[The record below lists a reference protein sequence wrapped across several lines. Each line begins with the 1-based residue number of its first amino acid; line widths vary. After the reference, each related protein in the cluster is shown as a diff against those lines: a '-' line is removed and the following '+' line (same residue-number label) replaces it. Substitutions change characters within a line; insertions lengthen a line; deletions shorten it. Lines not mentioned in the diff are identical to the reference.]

1 MAETKIQTAKRR
13 ALDRRSHTMAGA
25 KMIGAEQES
34 ALRRGYTS
42 TPMPPSKA
50 RPTYHEPTPQV
61 APGPPA
67 TADAMGGSKDDPNI
81 EITVGPD
88 GKVVRRRRNP

>member
-13 ALDRRSHTMAGA
+13 ALERRALTGAGA
-25 KMIGAEQES
+25 REVAAEQEA
-34 ALRRGYTS
+34 ALRQGYRS
-42 TPMPPSKA
+42 SPMPASK
-50 RPTYHEPTPQV
+50 PKPVYQKEQPQY

>member
-1 MAETKIQTAKRR
+1 M
-13 ALDRRSHTMAGA
+13 
-25 KMIGAEQES
+25 
-34 ALRRGYTS
+34 Y
-42 TPMPPSKA
+42 
-50 RPTYHEPTPQV
+50 

-67 TADAMGGSKDDPNI
+67 TADAMGGAKDDPNL

>member
-1 MAETKIQTAKRR
+1 MAETKIQTARRR
-13 ALDRRSHTMAGA
+13 ALERRSHTIAGA
-25 KMIGAEQES
+25 KAIGAEQES
-34 ALRRGYTS
+34 ALRSGYTS
-42 TPMPPSKA
+42 KPMPPSRA
-50 RPTYHEPTPQV
+50 RPTYHDAPPQV

-67 TADAMGGSKDDPNI
+67 TADAMGGAKDDPNI